1 MQSRGGVTVALI
13 ESDVLLREMLTAVLA
28 RAGYVVFA
36 TPSAGQGL
44 AAIRTRRP
52 DVIVCDVVLPH
63 VECLK
68 LARIVRSHAA
78 YETIPIV
85 LLGEVATLPPASAF
99 YDATLPHPLRMQTL
113 LSLLRRV
120 LVRASSCA

>member
-1 MQSRGGVTVALI
+1 VALV
-13 ESDVLLREMLTAVLA
+13 ESDALLREMLMAVLA

-36 TPSAGQGL
+36 ASSAGEGL
-44 AAIRTRRP
+44 AVIRTRRP
-52 DVIVCDVVLPH
+52 DVIICDVVLPQFA
-63 VECLK
+63 CLK
-68 LARIVRSHAA
+68 LARIVRSHRSYDA
-78 YETIPIV
+78 IPIV
-85 LLGEVATLPPASAF
+85 LLGEVAMLPPASAF